1 MEERN
6 TSLRTAS
13 HLEQLLRRRYMR
25 YVANRTAP
33 RDLTIVVRNAAVTL
47 SGRAARFRV
56 TRARR
61 RANSD
66 RH

>member
-13 HLEQLLRRRYMR
+13 HLEQLLRWRHTR
-25 YVANRTAP
+25 YVANRAAP
-33 RDLTIVVRNAAVTL
+33 SDLTIVVRNSAVGF

-61 RANSD
+61 RASMD